1 MPMSTRAP
9 LNSIPTGPDKAP
21 FVHRLFSQVAPTYD
35 LLNRVLSAGQDR
47 GWRRA
52 AARRANLNPGDRA
65 LDVATG
71 TGDLAREL
79 KSIVGAEGLVVG
91 LDFCRPMLTLAIER
105 NRLAHA
111 DVPYVEGDAMNLP
124 FGDNTFNASTI
135 AFGARNVIDLPRL
148 FREMTRVARPN
159 GRVVCLE
166 ISRPVMPGLKQAFH
180 LYFSRILPWIAR
192 LFHSRRSNYAYLPAS
207 LAIFPERD
215 EVARMMSSAGLCDV
229 TVTNLAGGIVA
240 VFTGRKPETEG

>member
-9 LNSIPTGPDKAP
+9 IDYIPTGPDKAP

-35 LLNRVLSAGQDR
+35 LLNRVLSVGQDR

-52 AARRANLNPGDRA
+52 AARLANLNPGDRA
-65 LDVATG
+65 LDIATG
-71 TGDLAREL
+71 TGDLARDL
-79 KSIVGAEGLVVG
+79 HQIVGAEGLVVG
-91 LDFCRPMLTLAIER
+91 LDFCRPMLALAAER
-105 NRLAHA
+105 NRNERA

-124 FGDNTFNASTI
+124 FGENIFNASTI
-135 AFGARNVIDLPRL
+135 AFGARNVIDLPLL
-148 FREMTRVARPN
+148 FREMTRVVRPN

-180 LYFSRILPWIAR
+180 LYFSGILPWVAR

-207 LAIFPERD
+207 LAIFPERE
-215 EVARMMSSAGLCDV
+215 EVIRMMSSAGLCDV
-229 TVTNLAGGIVA
+229 AVTNLTGGIVA
-240 VFTGRKPETEG
+240 VFTGRKPERAG